1 MNVLETGEGMKD
13 DRREEE
19 RSDQEGGKKRGLDVE
34 KKMKQN
40 LGVKDRY
47 T

>member
-13 DRREEE
+13 DRRGEE
-19 RSDQEGGKKRGLDVE
+19 RCEHEGGKERDLDVE
-34 KKMKQN
+34 KKMKQH